1 MEQFVPLLGQWFW
14 FVVAGV
20 LLILELMAPGVFF
33 IWLAAGALA
42 TGLLD
47 AAAQF
52 GWQGEA
58 ISFAAFSV
66 AAILIGRPLLRKGHA
81 LDSDQP
87 NLNQR
92 MYDYVGKTYVLKDA
106 IVNGQGKVRVDD
118 TLWDVTGAD
127 LPAGARVKV
136 TGVAGLRL
144 TVVPE

>member
-20 LLILELMAPGVFF
+20 LLLLELMAPGVFF

-42 TGLLD
+42 TGLVDLV
-47 AAAQF
+47 ANF

-58 ISFAAFSV
+58 IAFAAFSV

-92 MYDYVGKTYVLKDA
+92 MYDYVGKSYVLKDA
-106 IVNGQGKVRVDD
+106 IVNGHGKVRVDD
-118 TLWDVTGAD
+118 TLWDVTGTD